1 MDSLS
6 LTDLAAQKLDAA
18 RRSSSGRSST
28 TVHGGREHRLKQTLI
43 AMRAG
48 EELAEHASPGEAT
61 LQVITGRIV
70 LRTSDEHWEIG
81 VSEFLP
87 IPDVIHSVE
96 VPEDSVF
103 LLTVAKREAHEG

>member
-1 MDSLS
+1 MEPIS
-6 LTDLAAQKLDAA
+6 LTDLAAQKIDAA
-18 RRSSSGRSST
+18 NRSSAGRASST
-28 TVHGGREHRLKQTLI
+28 VFGGREHRLRQTII

-61 LQVITGRIV
+61 LQVISGRIV
-70 LRTSDEHWEIG
+70 LRTPDEHWEIRAG
-81 VSEFLP
+81 EFMA

-103 LLTVAKREAHEG
+103 LLTVAASAAHTD

>member
-1 MDSLS
+1 MEPIS
-6 LTDLAAQKLDAA
+6 LTELAVQKLDAA
-18 RRSSSGRSST
+18 NRTSAGRSST

-61 LQVITGRIV
+61 LQVISGRIV
-70 LRTSDEHWEIG
+70 LRTPDEHWEIRAG
-81 VSEFLP
+81 EILA

-96 VPEDSVF
+96 VPEDSAF
-103 LLTVAKREAHEG
+103 LLTVAAREAHTD